1 MPVFKENLTS
11 KILQENSLAIIQKY
25 KKKLKILELGCGDGN
40 ISSFIIKKSKTN
52 HNYHL
57 SDISNEAIT
66 EARKKINF
74 KNVIFKKG
82 EILKPWS
89 NFKFDII
96 ISDISSIND
105 DVAIKSNWYKGIICN
120 SGEDGLKNIKKLLNN
135 INYNLNFN
143 GTLIL
148 PIISLSNEK
157 KFHKILNKKF
167 KKIIFTE
174 KILWPLPAFFKKNI
188 KNFSKL
194 KERGD
199 INYFNKFGK
208 FIAYTYVAICSK
220 LID

>member
-11 KILQENSLAIIQKY
+11 KILQENSLAIIKKY

-40 ISSFIIKKSKTN
+40 ISSFIIKKSRIN

-66 EARKKINF
+66 EAKKKINF

-105 DVAIKSNWYKGIICN
+105 DVANKSNWYNGITCD
-120 SGEDGLKNIKKLLNN
+120 SGKDGLKNIKKLFKN
-135 INYNLNFN
+135 INYNLNFK
-143 GTLIL
+143 GILIL

-157 KFHKILNKKF
+157 KFCKMINKKF
-167 KKIIFTE
+167 KK
-174 KILWPLPAFFKKNI
+174 L
-188 KNFSKL
+188 KL
-194 KERGD
+194 V
-199 INYFNKFGK
+199 N
-208 FIAYTYVAICSK
+208 
-220 LID
+220 L